1 MKQTYQVNFP
11 YMCMWILAS
20 CAFNVNFPQFLLYS
34 RPKRDSNSL
43 MGSGL
48 AQSNGFTVKHR

>member
-1 MKQTYQVNFP
+1 MKQSYQVNFP

-43 MGSGL
+43 VRGV
-48 AQSNGFTVKHR
+48 F